1 MIGKADDLVIIVNQ
15 LHSLQLNTLDHP
27 DGAADRGRAVR
38 EGGGGQLRAD
48 RGRGGRL
55 HAGNHRGRQIHS
67 PTGFEQHT
75 EA

>member
-1 MIGKADDLVIIVNQ
+1 MFIDLIDFS
-15 LHSLQLNTLDHP
+15 LLLLQLKILDHP

-67 PTGFEQHT
+67 PTGFERLMRR
-75 EA
+75 